1 MEANSA
7 INYTN
12 VFKETLEVLNHFDSE
27 FLSKIPN
34 EFLNA
39 MKELSVDVIF
49 IIVVSVL
56 VILFEEYL

>member
-1 MEANSA
+1 M
-7 INYTN
+7 
-12 VFKETLEVLNHFDSE
+12 K
-27 FLSKIPN
+27 

-56 VILFEEYL
+56 VIFFEEYL

>member
-1 MEANSA
+1 M
-7 INYTN
+7 
-12 VFKETLEVLNHFDSE
+12 K
-27 FLSKIPN
+27 

-39 MKELSVDVIF
+39 MKELSVDDIF

>member
-1 MEANSA
+1 M
-7 INYTN
+7 
-12 VFKETLEVLNHFDSE
+12 K
-27 FLSKIPN
+27 

>member
-1 MEANSA
+1 M
-7 INYTN
+7 
-12 VFKETLEVLNHFDSE
+12 K
-27 FLSKIPN
+27 N
-34 EFLNA
+34 ENENERIFFNA

>member
-1 MEANSA
+1 M
-7 INYTN
+7 
-12 VFKETLEVLNHFDSE
+12 K
-27 FLSKIPN
+27 

-49 IIVVSVL
+49 MVVVSVL

>member
-1 MEANSA
+1 M
-7 INYTN
+7 
-12 VFKETLEVLNHFDSE
+12 K
-27 FLSKIPN
+27 

-49 IIVVSVL
+49 IAMASVL